1 MTHLSSFRNR
11 RSLFILLVLAIS
23 GTGLFFAWWT
33 ARRTDGEMRT
43 DLLQQTQITTQAMDV
58 NHVKALSGTEADLGK
73 PEYRRLS
80 EQAKAV
86 CSVKTGWRWI
96 YLMGRRSDGT
106 VFFFLDSE
114 PDGSKDH
121 AFPGQVYDEA
131 PESFRLVFETGRA
144 VVEGP
149 YTDHWGKWV
158 SALVPITDPQ
168 TGAVLAV
175 LGTDIDARDWKWN
188 MASRT
193 ALPVGLMLI
202 LLTGMVAVFFTHR
215 RINTA
220 PKPILRRL
228 LPPLAAMFIL
238 LVTGAGALLW
248 QQHRQWLDREI
259 SSDIS
264 DIYGDL
270 RTAMDQEYSIL
281 GALAQPVAATPSV
294 QKALRQRDTD
304 RLLTD
309 WQPVFETLRQE
320 KNLSHF
326 YFLDANRICLIRIH
340 RPEQHGDL
348 ISHSMVLDAK
358 RTGKTASGIELG
370 SLGNLTLRTVRPV
383 FEGDTLVGY
392 VELGKEIGN
401 VLQTLHIRSAI
412 QLTVL
417 IRKEFLDRQAWEDGM
432 RLLGHQPDWDRL
444 PRSVVIYS
452 SQKRLPDAL
461 LSLGNKTAGEYA
473 QGKTDRAT
481 DDGKD
486 WIVSSMPL
494 QDSLNKE
501 IGDLLIM
508 RDISVENSV
517 FAYLFILGGTVCLV
531 LLTMMLCFLYVL
543 LRRTDSSIRAQQE
556 ELRKSEA
563 QKNVILNGI
572 STSIALLDKEL
583 KILWANRAA
592 AKSVN
597 KRTEDMV
604 GHTCHSFWGNPA
616 EPCADCPA
624 FKAIQTGKPEHKV
637 VHTPDGRIWDE
648 EAEPLFDASG
658 NVTAVIEIAQDI
670 TENQRAEATL
680 RDSEKRFSSL
690 VAQSPLSIQILDT
703 SGKTLQVNR
712 AFEDLW
718 GISFGQMRDYNILED
733 DQFRDIGLVS
743 YLEKAFSGNLSDFP
757 PAEFTPR
764 LGALVGHKRIVQ
776 AFAYP
781 IKDESGA
788 VREVTLMHR
797 DITKQRTAEL
807 HRDQQLLFA
816 RALNEIA
823 EVVISK
829 DNAED
834 ILENANRIVGESMQV
849 DRALIYHVSFKE
861 NHITGLCEWLSRNHP
876 DIAPTKDRY
885 PLDMFLSP
893 FTEIRST
900 RKYLE
905 SHFNE
910 VNEHFIKDGS
920 GKILHGQMKIKSLI
934 WYPFFFDE
942 HGYHLFTLNQIL
954 AQRRWTQDEIDFL
967 ESVAKQISLALIKI
981 KLLEERKFAEE
992 ERIRLESNLR
1002 ESQKM
1007 EAVGQLAGGISHD
1020 FNNLLSVISGYSQI
1034 LLMNPDLPGKTRMQI
1049 EAIDQAGE
1057 RAAGLTR
1064 QLLMFSRRQ
1073 PVDPK
1078 IINLDMIISGI
1089 EKMLRRLI
1097 REDVTVTRKIDPVL
1111 WRIKADPGSIEQVIM
1126 NLFINAGD
1134 AMPDGGTLTVE
1145 TENVKIDETNLPY
1158 HHADIKP
1165 GLYAV
1170 LSVSDTG
1177 CGMDEKVKEHI
1188 FEPFFTTKEVGKGTG
1203 LGLATVHSIVKQ
1215 SNAYIDVQSE
1225 PGKGTRFRI
1234 YFPQAADGGIAN
1246 EGQHEPESM
1255 PHGSETILL
1264 AEDEDSMRNMIQNF
1278 LQSIGYTVLPA
1289 CNGKDALEIAEK
1301 HKDPIHL
1308 LLTDIVMPGMNGFDL
1323 AKHVKN
1329 SFPEMKLLFMSGY
1342 AKPTDTHK
1350 MMKIGDN
1357 LIEKPVS
1364 IYALAVKL
1372 RKILG

>member
-11 RSLFILLVLAIS
+11 RSLFIILVLAIA
-23 GTGLFFAWWT
+23 GAGLFFAWWT

-43 DLLQQTQITTQAMDV
+43 DLLQQTQMTTQAMDV
-58 NHVKALSGTEADLGK
+58 NHVKALSGTETDLGK

-80 EQAKAV
+80 EQARAV

-96 YLMGRRSDGT
+96 YLMGYRSDGT
-106 VFFFLDSE
+106 VFFYLDSE
-114 PDGSKDH
+114 STSSKDH

-131 PESFRLVFETGRA
+131 PESFRRVFETGRA
-144 VVEGP
+144 IVEGP

-168 TGAVLAV
+168 TGVVLAV

-202 LLTGMVAVFFTHR
+202 LLIVAVAVFSVHR

-220 PKPILRRL
+220 PKPILQRL
-228 LPPLAAMFIL
+228 LPPIATIL
-238 LVTGAGALLW
+238 VLLMAGVGALLW
-248 QQHRQWLDREI
+248 QQHRQGIDREI
-259 SSDIS
+259 ASDIS
-264 DIYGDL
+264 DVYGEMHM
-270 RTAMDQEYSIL
+270 AIDQEYSIL
-281 GALAQPVAATPSV
+281 GALAQPVAANPSV
-294 QKALRQRDTD
+294 QKALRERDAD
-304 RLLTD
+304 RLLAD

-320 KNLSHF
+320 RHLSHF
-326 YFLDANRICLIRIH
+326 YFLDANRICLMRIH
-340 RPEQHGDL
+340 NPKQHGEL
-348 ISHSMVLDAK
+348 VNHSMILDAK
-358 RTGKTASGIELG
+358 RTGEVSSGIELG
-370 SLGNLTLRTVRPV
+370 SRGNLALRTVQPV
-383 FEGDTLVGY
+383 FEGGMLVGY
-392 VELGKEIGN
+392 VELGKEIGD
-401 VLQTLHIRSAI
+401 VLQTLHLRSAI
-412 QLTVL
+412 QLAVL

-452 SQKRLPDAL
+452 SQKRLPDTL
-461 LSLGNKTAGEYA
+461 VSLGDQTAGEHA
-473 QGKTDRAT
+473 QGKTNRKT

-494 QDSLNKE
+494 RDSLGKE

-508 RDISVENSV
+508 RNISAENSV
-517 FAYLFILGGTVCLV
+517 FTYLFILGGTVCAV
-531 LLTMMLCFLYVL
+531 LLTLMLCFLYVL
-543 LRRTDSSIRAQQE
+543 LRRTDSGIRAQQE

-563 QKNVILNGI
+563 QKNGILNGI
-572 STSIALLDKEL
+572 STNIALLDKEL

-597 KRTEDMV
+597 KQPEDMV
-604 GHTCHSFWGNPA
+604 GHTCYSFWGNST
-616 EPCADCPA
+616 EPCENCPA

-648 EAEPLFDASG
+648 EAEPLFDTSG

-670 TENQRAEATL
+670 TEQQQAEATL

-690 VAQSPLSIQILDT
+690 VAQSPLSIQILDV
-703 SGKTLQVNR
+703 SGKTVQVNR

-718 GISFGQMRDYNILED
+718 GISFGQMRDYNILKDE
-733 DQFRDIGLVS
+733 QFRDIGLVS

-788 VREVTLMHR
+788 VKEVTLMHR

-807 HRDQQLLFA
+807 HRDKQLLFA

-829 DNAED
+829 DNAKD

-849 DRALIYHVSFKE
+849 DRTLIYHVSFKE
-861 NHITGLCEWLSRNHP
+861 NQITGLCEWLGQNHP

-893 FTEIRST
+893 FTEIRNT
-900 RKYLE
+900 LKYLE

-910 VNEHFIKDGS
+910 VNEHFMKDGS
-920 GKILHGQMKIKSLI
+920 GEILHSQLKIKSLI

-942 HGYHLFTLNQIL
+942 HGYHVFTLNQIL
-954 AQRRWTQDEIDFL
+954 EQRRWTQDEIDFL

-981 KLLEERKFAEE
+981 KLLEEKKFAEE

-1034 LLMNPDLPGKTRMQI
+1034 LLMNPDLSGKARLQI

-1073 PVDPK
+1073 PVAPK
-1078 IINLDMIISGI
+1078 IINLDMIVSGI

-1097 REDVTVTRKIDPVL
+1097 KEDVTVTRNIEPVL
-1111 WRIKADPGSIEQVIM
+1111 WLIKADPGSIEQVIM
-1126 NLFINAGD
+1126 NLFINASD

-1145 TENVKIDETNLPY
+1145 IANVKIDETNLHY
-1158 HHADIKP
+1158 HHSDIKP
-1165 GLYAV
+1165 GLYV
-1170 LSVSDTG
+1170 MLSVSDTG
-1177 CGMDEKVKEHI
+1177 CGMDKNVKEHI
-1188 FEPFFTTKEVGKGTG
+1188 FEPFFTTKEIGKGTG
-1203 LGLATVHSIVKQ
+1203 LGLATVYSIIKQ
-1215 SNAYIDVQSE
+1215 SNALIDVQSE

-1234 YFPQAADGGIAN
+1234 YFPKALDDGIAN
-1246 EGQHEPESM
+1246 EGQHETENM
-1255 PHGSETILL
+1255 PRGTETILL
-1264 AEDEDSMRNMIQNF
+1264 AEDEDSMRNMLQNF

-1289 CNGKDALEIAEK
+1289 CNGKNALEIAK
-1301 HKDPIHL
+1301 NHKEPIHV
-1308 LLTDIVMPGMNGFDL
+1308 LLTDVVMPEMNGFDL

-1329 SFPEMKLLFMSGY
+1329 SFPEMKLLFMSGH